1 MAKGYAR
8 RTMLRMGVGSALY
21 GVASAAIGQG
31 STCSGITFGVVT
43 DCHYAELDPSTNR
56 YYRASLEKLRACV
69 QQMNA
74 LGVDFLVELGDFKDQ
89 GRDEAQ
95 TLNYLQA
102 VEAVFREFKGPRY
115 HVLGNHDMDRLSK
128 AQFQAGIENT
138 GIAAEKTYYS
148 FDQFGRHFVV
158 LDANFR
164 RDGQPYD
171 HGNFIWTEAFLPDAE
186 LAWLRAD
193 LAATRLPVV
202 VFIHQLLDGDEG
214 APFVRNAA
222 AVRAILETSGKVRCV
237 FQGHEHAGRYALRN
251 RIHYCTVKGLIEGAG
266 VANTAFVVVKWS
278 CDDRFEV
285 VGYGR
290 EKSMQFA
297 CT

>member
-1 MAKGYAR
+1 MAKEYAR
-8 RTMLRMGVGSALY
+8 RTVLRLGVGSALY
-21 GVASAAIGQG
+21 GAASAALGQG

-43 DCHYAELDPSTNR
+43 DCHYAELEPNMNR
-56 YYRASLEKLRACV
+56 YYSDSLAKLRVCV
-69 QQMNA
+69 EQMNA
-74 LGVDFLVELGDFKDQ
+74 LGVDFLIELGDFKDQ
-89 GRDEAQ
+89 GRDESQ
-95 TLNYLQA
+95 TLGYLQA
-102 VEAVFREFKGPRY
+102 VETLFRGFKGPRY

-128 AQFQAGIENT
+128 AQFQSRIENT

-164 RDGQPYD
+164 SDGKPYD
-171 HGNFIWTEAFLPDAE
+171 HGNFKWTEAFLPEAE

-193 LAATRLPVV
+193 LTATRLPTV

-222 AVRAILETSGKVRCV
+222 AARAILEASGKVRCV
-237 FQGHEHAGRYALRN
+237 FQGHEHAGRYAVRKG
-251 RIHYCTVKGLIEGAG
+251 IHYYTVKGIIEGAG
-266 VANTAFVVVKWS
+266 AQNTAFVVVKWS
-278 CDDRFEV
+278 CDDRFDV

-290 EKSMQFA
+290 EKGMRFTCA
-297 CT
+297 